1 MKIITRVKNS
11 VNNLLSI
18 LNLYIQKKHPGVD
31 SDDQLVKILA
41 HFKINYIIDIG
52 ANIGQFSET
61 ILSTGFKGGIISF
74 EPLSSAYKVLLK
86 NSSNYL
92 NWKVHKRCA
101 IGNIDGNISIN
112 ISKNSVSSSI
122 LPVSKTHVEASN
134 DSKYIGSESV
144 EIFKLDT
151 VFANNIEIENK
162 NVFLKIDTQG
172 YEWDVLLGADLL
184 LNHTLVILCELSYTN
199 LYNGQ
204 KQWLDIVLKLKSL
217 GFELWAIQY
226 GLTEAQ
232 SGRSLQS
239 DGIFYKK
246 Q

>member
-1 MKIITRVKNS
+1 MKISTIVKNS

-41 HFKINYIIDIG
+41 HFKINYIIDVG
-52 ANIGQFSET
+52 ANTGQFSET
-61 ILSTGFKGGIISF
+61 IFSTDFKGEIISF
-74 EPLSSAYKVLLK
+74 EPLSSAHKVLLK

-92 NWKVHKRCA
+92 NWKVYKRCA
-101 IGNIDGNISIN
+101 IGNIDGNININ

-122 LPVSKTHVEASN
+122 LPVSKTHIKASN
-134 DSKYIGSESV
+134 DSKYVGSETA

-162 NVFLKIDTQG
+162 NIFLKIDTQG
-172 YEWDVLLGADLL
+172 YEWDVLLGADLV
-184 LNHTLVILCELSYTN
+184 LNHTLVILCELSYAN

-204 KQWLDIVLKLKSL
+204 KQWLEIVLKLKSL

-226 GLTEAQ
+226 GLTEPH